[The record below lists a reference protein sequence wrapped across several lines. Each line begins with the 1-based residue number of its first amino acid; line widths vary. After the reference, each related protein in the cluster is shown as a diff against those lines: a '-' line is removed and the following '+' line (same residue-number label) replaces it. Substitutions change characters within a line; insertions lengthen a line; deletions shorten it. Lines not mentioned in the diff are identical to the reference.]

1 MPHMVQDLVHVRVSE
16 LHKLQIKSLEIKY
29 QVSSLEIKYQVWQV
43 GRQRGRQGG
52 IRVSSQGGRQAGRH
66 KGREV
71 DMQEVRD

>member
-1 MPHMVQDLVHVRVSE
+1 MVQDLVHVRVRE
-16 LHKLQIKSLEIKY
+16 RHKLQNKKFGN
-29 QVSSLEIKYQVWQV
+29 QVSSLEIKNQVWQV

>member
-52 IRVSSQGGRQAGRH
+52 IQVSSQRGRQAGI
-66 KGREV
+66 KGGR
-71 DMQEVRD
+71 QKCRK

>member
-52 IRVSSQGGRQAGRH
+52 IQVSSPRGRQAGI
-66 KGREV
+66 KGGR
-71 DMQEVRD
+71 